1 MAKTTTERGTR
12 IHVIVPTQYRKALT
26 AYAKRTGINASEH
39 IRRALEAYLQEAA
52 ARVKA
57 GK

>member
-1 MAKTTTERGTR
+1 MPKARIDRGTR

-26 AYAKRTGINASEH
+26 AYARRTGINTSEH
-39 IRRALEAYLQEAA
+39 IRRAIETYLQDAA